1 MKCGAKRKD
10 LFRPTLY
17 CTELFYGF
25 QEILLKIN
33 REHIVGLIC
42 IGIASTVLLITPSFP
57 KGQENVNLTG
67 PAFFPDILAI
77 IYLVLGA
84 IQIILG
90 FKRKKNQN
98 EKPAV
103 PSAAKP
109 SMRLLLEFMGL
120 LIGFLLLFQPLGF
133 ILCTILF
140 LFLLMLLLGVTV
152 PKSILFSFVYTGA
165 IYLLFGKLFTIG
177 LPVGILSIFG
187 M

>member
-1 MKCGAKRKD
+1 
-10 LFRPTLY
+10 
-17 CTELFYGF
+17 
-25 QEILLKIN
+25 LKIN

-42 IGIASTVLLITPSFP
+42 IGIAATVLLITPSFP

-67 PAFFPDILAI
+67 PAFFPDILAFL
-77 IYLVLGA
+77 YLILGG

-90 FKRKKNQN
+90 FKRKKNQDK
-98 EKPAV
+98 KPVV
-103 PSAAKP
+103 PSAPKP
-109 SMRLLLEFMGL
+109 SMRLTLEFIAL

-133 ILCTILF
+133 ILCTMLF
-140 LFLLMLLLGVTV
+140 LFLLMLLLGVTA
-152 PKSILFSFVYTGA
+152 PKSILFSCIYTGA